1 MHFSSAIVAFSLLA
15 CFLVGP
21 IAVFMVKPNASPQKK
36 AAKLLLPIII
46 FFLTIASTSLLE
58 CFSDKSLGC
67 LAFKGFF
74 LCIGTLWFTMY
85 LGWFEYIWRRI
96 HKQILWPL
104 KENLKYGV
112 ISNVVLC
119 VSAIMTVFF
128 VLISLDTLPLLFP
141 LIDIN

>member
-1 MHFSSAIVAFSLLA
+1 
-15 CFLVGP
+15 
-21 IAVFMVKPNASPQKK
+21 
-36 AAKLLLPIII
+36 
-46 FFLTIASTSLLE
+46 LLE